1 MNRSDVGRL
10 WLILTVARAAETI
23 PPPPLVHT
31 TRSLTQATTAMNRAI
46 APQLAAALLLGT
58 TVFTG
63 CRSPYYADQGAGVGA
78 LGGAG
83 VGALVGNA
91 VGNTAG
97 GALIGAGVGA
107 LSGAAVGSAI
117 DDVQAQNR
125 AEIAAQLGR
134 QVAPGSATIEE
145 VVAMSQQGVQPVLIQ
160 NYVRTSG
167 MARPLTAADVIYLH
181 NSGVATDVIQAM
193 QAPPAPA
200 AQPMMA
206 QGPPVIVEERYYPDP
221 WYGPQFGYYYG
232 GHCHRPAPRVS
243 WGVSVVH

>member
-1 MNRSDVGRL
+1 MQRL
-10 WLILTVARAAETI
+10 WLTLTVATAGDTI
-23 PPPPLVHT
+23 PPPFPRF
-31 TRSLTQATTAMNRAI
+31 TRSLTQATTAMNRAF
-46 APQLAAALLLGT
+46 APQPAAALLVGL
-58 TVFTG
+58 VFFSG
-63 CRSPYYADQGAGVGA
+63 CRSPYYADRGAGVGA

-107 LSGAAVGSAI
+107 LSGAAVGGAI

-134 QVAPGSATIEE
+134 QVTPGSATIEE
-145 VVAMSQQGVQPVLIQ
+145 VVAMSQQGVQPMLIQ

-181 NSGVATDVIQAM
+181 NAGVSTDVIQVM

-200 AQPMMA
+200 SQPMLA
-206 QGPPVIVEERYYPDP
+206 QGPPVIIEERYYPEP
-221 WYGPQFGYYYG
+221 CYGPRFGYYYG
-232 GHCHRPAPRVS
+232 HHCHRPAPRVS
-243 WGVSVVH
+243 WGVSFGH